1 MINRVVLVGR
11 LTRDPEL
18 RYTANNIANLRFTVA
33 VNRQFTNQSGERQAD
48 FIGCVAWRSQAENM
62 ARFLRKGS
70 LIGVEGRIETGSYQA
85 QDGQMRYTTDVIAD
99 SVQFLEPRGAAGS
112 HGAQPG
118 FGGSDNFNQ
127 FPSGGASGQQSNP
140 FPSGNNSGNPNPFPS
155 GGNSG
160 NPNPFPSGANSGN
173 ANPFPSG
180 ANSGNTNPFPSGD
193 NSGNTNPFPSGSSSN
208 DNNNPFPSNT
218 TTSPSNTTSN
228 NNVPDFNSTIDISD
242 DDLPF

>member
-18 RYTANNIANLRFTVA
+18 RYTTNNIANLRFTVA

-62 ARFLRKGS
+62 AKFLRKGS

-99 SVQFLEPRGAAGS
+99 SVQFLEPRSAQGG
-112 HGAQPG
+112 GAQPQSG
-118 FGGSDNFNQ
+118 FSGNDGFSG
-127 FPSGGASGQQSNP
+127 FPSGGSGGAP
-140 FPSGNNSGNPNPFPS
+140 APSNPFPS
-155 GGNSG
+155 GGNT
-160 NPNPFPSGANSGN
+160 NQFPSKAD
-173 ANPFPSG
+173 
-180 ANSGNTNPFPSGD
+180 NT
-193 NSGNTNPFPSGSSSN
+193 SN
-208 DNNNPFPSNT
+208 
-218 TTSPSNTTSN
+218 N

-242 DDLPF
+242 DDLPFWKIRRRIF